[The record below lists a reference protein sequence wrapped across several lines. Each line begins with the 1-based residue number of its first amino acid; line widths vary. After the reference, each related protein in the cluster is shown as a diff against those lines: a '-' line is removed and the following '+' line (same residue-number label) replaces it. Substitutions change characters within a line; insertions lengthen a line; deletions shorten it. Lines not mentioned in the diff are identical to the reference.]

1 MANEP
6 SILGTGWSFPPVFTR
21 EEGGVEMRSDAEDV
35 NESLE
40 VLFSTRLGE
49 RYFAPDFGANL
60 ERLVFEPLDASLK
73 AFMRTLLEEG
83 IARYEPRIVVNE
95 IQLETDD
102 LQGLVRITVDYTIPG
117 TNSSINFVY
126 PLFLNEGINP

>member
-1 MANEP
+1 
-6 SILGTGWSFPPVFTR
+6 
-21 EEGGVEMRSDAEDV
+21 MRSDAEDV